1 MSNTRVLFS
10 LIIVDLI
17 LFFILMNIVEQHV
30 KGREYWIVFGL
41 VIVTEVLSVAKGR
54 LCEQQQ

>member
-54 LCEQQQ
+54 LYEQQQ